1 MTTHLPLPEAR
12 DLPPGRLARR
22 SRHVVSELMRAE
34 VPRRRRRRLVLVLA
48 PAALALVAATGFT
61 TYSLLREPTHL
72 MSIGCYET
80 ASESAN
86 VAIVDTGAGRGFD
99 GRSPVEMCAEAWRR
113 GAMGGPMPR
122 ALAAC
127 VLSTGAI
134 GVFPGAREGTCATLG
149 LADVD
154 AATLAEIERFA
165 TLRRAILAEL
175 GEPAT
180 GSSVGSSKCLGER
193 ESRAVTRRELD
204 AHGYGE
210 WTIEVA
216 GDGFTAERP
225 CAEAFFD
232 HGQKAVTLI
241 PVWR

>member
-1 MTTHLPLPEAR
+1 MTAQLQLPDPR
-12 DLPPGRLARR
+12 DLPRDRLERR
-22 SRHVVSELMRAE
+22 ANHLVSELELREA
-34 VPRRRRRRLVLVLA
+34 PRRRRIVLA
-48 PAALALVAATGFT
+48 FAAAALVLVAATGFT

-86 VAIVDTGAGRGFD
+86 VAIVDTD
-99 GRSPVEMCAEAWRR
+99 GRSPVEICAELWKGGTM
-113 GAMGGPMPR
+113 GAPMPR

-127 VLSTGAI
+127 VLGTGAI
-134 GVFPGAREGTCATLG
+134 GVFPGSREGTCTGLG

-154 AATLAEIERFA
+154 AATLAELERFS

-180 GSSVGSSKCLGER
+180 GSSPGSSKCLGEQPA
-193 ESRAVTRRELD
+193 RAVTRRELD

-210 WTIEVA
+210 WTIDVA

-225 CAEAFFD
+225 CAEAAFD
-232 HGQKAVTLI
+232 HGQKVVTLI

>member
-1 MTTHLPLPEAR
+1 MTRNLHLPEAR
-12 DLPPGRLARR
+12 DLPSDRLDRRAR
-22 SRHVVSELMRAE
+22 HLVSELALQQA
-34 VPRRRRRRLVLVLA
+34 PRRRRRRFVLVLA

-86 VAIVDTGAGRGFD
+86 VAIVASD
-99 GRSPVEMCAEAWRR
+99 GRSPVETCAELWRA
-113 GAMGGPMPR
+113 GAIGAPVPR

-134 GVFPGAREGTCATLG
+134 GVFPGSGEGTCAGLG
-149 LADVD
+149 LADVE
-154 AATLAEIERFA
+154 ASTLAELERFSA
-165 TLRRAILAEL
+165 LRRAILAEL

-180 GSSVGSSKCLGER
+180 GSSIGSSKCLGEH
-193 ESRAVTRRELD
+193 EARAVTRRALD

-210 WTIEVA
+210 WTIVVS

-225 CAEAFFD
+225 CAEAAFD
-232 HGQKAVTLI
+232 HGQKVVTLI

>member
-1 MTTHLPLPEAR
+1 MTAQLQLPDPR
-12 DLPPGRLARR
+12 DLPRDRLERR
-22 SRHVVSELMRAE
+22 ANHLVSELELREA
-34 VPRRRRRRLVLVLA
+34 PRRRRIVLA
-48 PAALALVAATGFT
+48 FAAAALVLVAATGFT

-86 VAIVDTGAGRGFD
+86 VAIVDTD
-99 GRSPVEMCAEAWRR
+99 GRSPVEICAELWKGGTM
-113 GAMGGPMPR
+113 GALMPR

-127 VLSTGAI
+127 VLGTGAI
-134 GVFPGAREGTCATLG
+134 GVFPGSREGTCTGLG

-154 AATLAEIERFA
+154 AATLAELERFS

-180 GSSVGSSKCLGER
+180 GSSPGSSKCLGEQPA
-193 ESRAVTRRELD
+193 RAVTRRELD

-210 WTIEVA
+210 WTIDVA

-225 CAEAFFD
+225 CAEAAFD
-232 HGQKAVTLI
+232 HGQKVVTLI

>member
-12 DLPPGRLARR
+12 DLPPGRLDRRAR
-22 SRHVVSELMRAE
+22 HLVAELTRAE
-34 VPRRRRRRLVLVLA
+34 APRRRRRRLVLVLA

-86 VAIVDTGAGRGFD
+86 VAIVDSE
-99 GRSPVEMCAEAWRR
+99 GRSPVETCAELWRAGDI
-113 GAMGGPMPR
+113 GAPVPR

-127 VLSTGAI
+127 VLGTGAI
-134 GVFPGAREGTCATLG
+134 GVFPGSREGTCAGLG
-149 LADVD
+149 LADLE
-154 AATLAEIERFA
+154 ASTLAELERFSA
-165 TLRRAILAEL
+165 LRRAILAEL

-180 GSSVGSSKCLGER
+180 GSSVGSSKCLGEHDA
-193 ESRAVTRRELD
+193 RAATRRALD
-204 AHGYGE
+204 EHGYGE
-210 WTIEVA
+210 WTIDVA

-225 CAEAFFD
+225 CAEAAFD
-232 HGQKAVTLI
+232 HGHRAVTLI
-241 PVWR
+241 PVWP